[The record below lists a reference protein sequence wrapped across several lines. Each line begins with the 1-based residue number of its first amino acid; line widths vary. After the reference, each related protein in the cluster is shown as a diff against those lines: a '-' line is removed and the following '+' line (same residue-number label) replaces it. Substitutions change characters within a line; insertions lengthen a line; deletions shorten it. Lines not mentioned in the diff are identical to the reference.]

1 VAGKYLIDTNI
12 AILFLNNKEF
22 VVDKIMGSDQIF
34 ICSIVVGELLYGAR
48 KSTLAKK
55 NLYKYEN
62 FINSLS
68 FLPVDIITA
77 KHYSL
82 IKNHLSFKGTPIP
95 ENDIWIA
102 AVALQH
108 ELMLATDDSHFN
120 LVEGLHI
127 KNWINRS

>member
-1 VAGKYLIDTNI
+1 MAGKYLIDTNI

-22 VVDKIMGSDQIF
+22 VVDKIMASDQIF
-34 ICSIVVGELLYGAR
+34 ICSIVAGELLYGAR
-48 KSTLAKK
+48 KSALAKK
-55 NLYKYEN
+55 NLHKYEN

-77 KHYSL
+77 NHYSL
-82 IKNHLSFKGTPIP
+82 IKNQLRSKGTPIP

-108 ELMLATDDSHFN
+108 ELMIATDDSHFN

-127 KNWINRS
+127 KKWN